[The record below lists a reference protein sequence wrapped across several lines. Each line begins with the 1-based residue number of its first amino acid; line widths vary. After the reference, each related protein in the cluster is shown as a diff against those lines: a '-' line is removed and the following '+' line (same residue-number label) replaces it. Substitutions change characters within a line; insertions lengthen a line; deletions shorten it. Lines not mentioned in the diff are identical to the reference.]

1 MKKKIIVFIST
12 LNEKKKKDIYWV
24 ASNKGFLSF
33 YALTFLSIIMF
44 IGMLINQQVYQLWYL
59 KIHQH
64 QQSMI
69 EYYTLKHVK
78 ENWSYHDNYDETISY
93 KQFEI
98 KLHYEDELIIVRYV
112 YENKKVKFKI
122 IYDEI
127 CSCIMNISYQ

>member
-1 MKKKIIVFIST
+1 
-12 LNEKKKKDIYWV
+12 YWV

-33 YALTFLSIIMF
+33 YALTLLSIIMF
-44 IGMLINQQVYQLWYL
+44 IGMLINQQIYQLWYL

-78 ENWSYHDNYDETISY
+78 NNWSYHENYDETVSY
-93 KQFEI
+93 NQIEI